1 MHAILGSGGAVS
13 PALAELL
20 TNHHIPVR
28 LVSRSAPPSPFGT
41 PFAADIA
48 DPSEIRKAI
57 EGCELAYLTVGLP
70 YKLSVWEKQW
80 PPLIQNVVDACSAS
94 GTRLIFVDNIYML
107 SDNSMPHIQEDSPM
121 NPSSKKGKIRA
132 DVDRILL
139 KGIESGKLQAII
151 ARAADFYG
159 YMSPNKS
166 LLLDMVIS
174 RMAKGKSP
182 QWMYTVDQKH
192 AFTYIPDITQAL
204 YLMSTRSDAFNRIW
218 NLPTAKPVTVRELI
232 DITNR
237 HLGKDLKP
245 QIMSEFFMSLLR
257 LFIPPLKEMKELK
270 YQMVQDYWLDS
281 TAFENFFNYK
291 PTSYDEGIGHT
302 LREIEREREKKFSL
316 PFCILFNIH
325 IDPSRLSE

>member
-20 TNHHIPVR
+20 TNHQIPVR
-28 LVSRSAPPSPFGT
+28 LVSRSAPASPFGN
-41 PFAADIA
+41 PFAADIM
-48 DPSEIRKAI
+48 DPTQVRKAI

-80 PPLIQNVVDACSAS
+80 RPLMQNVVDACSAM
-94 GTRLIFVDNIYML
+94 GTKLIFMDNIYML
-107 SDNSMPHIQEDSPM
+107 GDNSIPHMKEDSPL

-132 DVDRILL
+132 DVDRIVL

-151 ARAADFYG
+151 ARSADFYG
-159 YMSPNKS
+159 YMAANKS
-166 LLLDMVIS
+166 ILLDLVIK
-174 RMAKGKSP
+174 RMAKGSSP

-192 AFTYIPDITQAL
+192 SFTYIPDIAQAL
-204 YLMSTRSDAFNRIW
+204 YLMASRSDAFNRIW

-237 HLGKDLKP
+237 HLGKDMKP
-245 QIMSEFFMSLLR
+245 QILSEFFISILG
-257 LFIPPLKEMKELK
+257 LFIPALKEMKELK

-291 PTSYDEGIGHT
+291 PTSYDEGIGQI
-302 LREIEREREKKFSL
+302 LKELAGQRVIEKK
-316 PFCILFNIH
+316 
-325 IDPSRLSE
+325 